1 MCCLILINVIILLIS
16 YNFYFFY
23 KELAPFNIKVTVN
36 CPPDTDTPGFAIENQ
51 TKPEETHLLSETAG
65 LFSPSAV
72 AR

>member
-1 MCCLILINVIILLIS
+1 M
-16 YNFYFFY
+16 
-23 KELAPFNIKVTVN
+23 N

-65 LFSPSAV
+65 LFSPSVV